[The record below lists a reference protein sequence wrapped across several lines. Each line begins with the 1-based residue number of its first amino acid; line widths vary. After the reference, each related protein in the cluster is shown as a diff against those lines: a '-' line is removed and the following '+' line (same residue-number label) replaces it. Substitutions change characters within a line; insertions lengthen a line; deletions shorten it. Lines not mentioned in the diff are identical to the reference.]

1 MGTILFLEALQDII
15 GKTRYNVF
23 RWQEDDMKIFI
34 PRYGEIIKNANITHD
49 SYGSTLFGYDV
60 EDTTEFFC
68 TAENYFLQP
77 DSLEKDSHIS
87 DLRNTANGADYIIIT
102 HEKFLSIAEQLY
114 NLRSKD
120 FPDTSIQNPRIKVD
134 ASSRYL

>member
-1 MGTILFLEALQDII
+1 MEVLYLGMMLRIQL
-15 GKTRYNVF
+15 N
-23 RWQEDDMKIFI
+23 
-34 PRYGEIIKNANITHD
+34 
-49 SYGSTLFGYDV
+49 
-60 EDTTEFFC
+60 FFC

-77 DSLEKDSHIS
+77 DSLEKDSHVS

-114 NLRSKD
+114 NLRTKD